1 MSIPRVRVAC
11 VLCVCAVQDEAEER
25 REAASRS
32 RLEERREEERR
43 EEERREEARRGE
55 ARRREREGEEEAR
68 HEDARLREVAA
79 AARRDAA
86 LDMAK
91 GAATAQAHCLSEPE
105 PAPEP

>member
-1 MSIPRVRVAC
+1 MGRTNRGAFITQLNRLSP
-11 VLCVCAVQDEAEER
+11 LEAK
-25 REAASRS
+25 
-32 RLEERREEERR
+32 
-43 EEERREEARRGE
+43 ERREEARRGE

-105 PAPEP
+105 PAPEPEP

>member
-32 RLEERREEERR
+32 RLEERR

>member
-43 EEERREEARRGE
+43 EEARRGE
-55 ARRREREGEEEAR
+55 ARRGEREGEEEAR

>member
-32 RLEERREEERR
+32 RLEERR

-91 GAATAQAHCLSEPE
+91 GAATAQAHCLSDPDPE
-105 PAPEP
+105 PAPEPEP